1 MVILAVDPGQSGAAA
16 LLGNP
21 QVQPDG
27 SLHAHLDV
35 RRDFKTLQD
44 IARGIRGL
52 TDTLPGYITH
62 AVIERVSAMAGQG
75 VCSMFSFGRSTGVAF
90 GALESCLPDL
100 RVKEVSP
107 IKWQY
112 FFRDRLEIQKSEE
125 FNSRMV
131 AAKVIPASI
140 PFLKRKLDHNTA
152 DAILMACWRFLD
164 PSADTYECGTK

>member
-1 MVILAVDPGQSGAAA
+1 MVILAIDPGQSGAVA

-35 RRDFKTLQD
+35 RRDFRTLAD
-44 IARGIRGL
+44 IARGIREL
-52 TDTLPGYITH
+52 SQAYKVTH
-62 AVIERVSAMAGQG
+62 VVIERVGAMAGQG

-90 GALESCLPDL
+90 GALECCLPHL
-100 RVKEVSP
+100 KIKEVSP

-112 FFRDRLEIQKSEE
+112 FFRDRLEISKTEE

-131 AAKVIPASI
+131 AAKVIPFSI
-140 PFLKRKLDHNTA
+140 PFLKRKLDHNSA
-152 DAILMACWRFLD
+152 DSILMACWRFLD
-164 PSADTYECGTK
+164 PTADTYECGMSR